1 MTSVP
6 LRLFYCFIYI
16 FDLVKGTEGKIV
28 GGMES
33 NIKLWPSTV
42 ALYRFFND
50 NFYNNN
56 YLLSTFILSISA
68 NLS

>member
-1 MTSVP
+1 MTLVP
-6 LRLFYCFIYI
+6 LTLFYCFIYI

-50 NFYNNN
+50 NF
-56 YLLSTFILSISA
+56 L
-68 NLS
+68 